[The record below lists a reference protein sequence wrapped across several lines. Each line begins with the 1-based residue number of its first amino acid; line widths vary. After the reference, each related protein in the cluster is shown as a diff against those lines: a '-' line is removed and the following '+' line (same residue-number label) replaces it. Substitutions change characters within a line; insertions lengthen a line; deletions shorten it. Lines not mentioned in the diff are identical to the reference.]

1 MKKIR
6 DLGSLPADAFEKYRK
21 SNVKQLWKKLDKCN
35 SELKKYSHVNKKAM
49 DQYVSFSDEK
59 EKFIKRKEEL
69 DKAHEVFIYPLFIC
83 HVAQRV
89 GPYRVWHYRT
99 HSPDCSGFKVGG

>member
-21 SNVKQLWKKLDKCN
+21 SNVKQLWKKLDRCN

-69 DKAHEVFIYPLFIC
+69 DKAHEVFIYPLNI
-83 HVAQRV
+83 
-89 GPYRVWHYRT
+89 
-99 HSPDCSGFKVGG
+99 